1 MNKETTTFEPKNFVI
16 ITMLQLLTAKL
27 SSNKPAIP
35 GCRLLCCLLLYLLTT
50 FSAMS
55 QVKDSIVVKDSTV
68 VYEKIEKFSEKRKF
82 TKFVHKLIFQPV
94 KSRNS
99 GKTNRVKRVKPIS
112 YRKYEG
118 KIIRN
123 ITITTLDPFGYSETD
138 TTRRPTKKLSE
149 LGNKAHIKTKQFAIR
164 NILLIKKNQPL
175 DSLLM
180 KESER
185 LIRTQ
190 QFVRGVVVQPIIIAS
205 SKDSVDVDIRVLDS
219 WSLIPNISGSTSR
232 TNFYLKERNFLGMGH
247 QWENRYQR
255 ELDTK
260 KNAYST
266 KYTIPNMMN
275 TFISTAVEYD
285 IDLDD
290 NYRKSLDFER
300 PFVSA
305 FTRWGA
311 GVYFDQQFQSDTI
324 ANQENIYKSQNFKYN
339 SQDYWAGVSF
349 NIFKGGVQN
358 DRTTNLIFT
367 ARFLNKD
374 YVERPEVA
382 FDPVS
387 FYSSEKFF
395 LTGLALTSRKYVQD
409 KYIFNYGV
417 IEDVPVGRIIG
428 ISAGTLRKN
437 GYNYPYAGVK
447 FSIGRYYDWG
457 YISGNCEYGTFFA
470 NNSTVRTAF
479 TVQANYFTNLLP
491 FHNWNIRQF
500 VKFRSVIGNN
510 REHSKGDMININEE
524 NGINGFNSSELYGD
538 KKMMLTL
545 QTQGYSPW
553 NLGGFRVNP
562 YMSYTFAMLGDTT
575 ADLFSSRLY
584 SQAVIG
590 VIISND
596 YLVFSSFQLSLAYYP
611 SLPGDG
617 RNLIK
622 TNSFKTSDFGFQDFE
637 IGKPEQVDYR

>member
-1 MNKETTTFEPKNFVI
+1 MHPKIQF
-16 ITMLQLLTAKL
+16 
-27 SSNKPAIP
+27 
-35 GCRLLCCLLLYLLTT
+35 RYLILVFFLTT
-50 FSAMS
+50 FSAVS
-55 QVKDSIVVKDSTV
+55 QEKDSTE
-68 VYEKIEKFSEKRKF
+68 VYKKIEKYSEKRKF
-82 TKFVHKLIFQPV
+82 TRFVHKLIFQPI

-99 GKTNRVKRVKPIS
+99 GKKIKTVRVKTIPYYKF
-112 YRKYEG
+112 EG

-123 ITITTLDPFGYSETD
+123 INITTLDPFGYSETD
-138 TTRRPTKKLSE
+138 TARKPSKKLSV
-149 LGNKAHIKTKQFAIR
+149 LGNKAHIKTKQFAIK

-190 QFVRGVVVQPIIIAS
+190 QFVRGVVVNPVIIANS
-205 SKDSVDVDIRVLDS
+205 TDSVDVEIRVLDS
-219 WSLIPNISGSTSR
+219 WSLIPNISGSSSR
-232 TNFYLKERNFLGMGH
+232 TNLYLKERNFLGTGH
-247 QWENRYQR
+247 QWENRFQR

-266 KYTIPNMMN
+266 KYSIPNMLN
-275 TFISTAVEYD
+275 SFIRSAIEYE

-290 NYRKSLDFER
+290 NYKKSFEVER

-311 GVYFDQQFQSDTI
+311 GAYFDQQFRSDTI
-324 ANQENIYKSQNFKYN
+324 ANNENIYKFQNFKYN

-349 NIFKGGVQN
+349 NIFKGGEQK

-374 YVERPEVA
+374 YVERPEAV
-382 FDPVS
+382 FDTVS

-409 KYIFNYGV
+409 KFIFNYGV

-428 ISAGTLRKN
+428 IAAGTLRKN
-437 GYNYPYAGVK
+437 GYTYPYAGAK
-447 FSIGRYYDWG
+447 FSIGRYYNWG
-457 YISGNCEYGTFFA
+457 YISGNTEYGTYFA
-470 NNSTVRTAF
+470 NNSTTRTAV
-479 TVQANYFTNLLP
+479 TLQANYFTNLLP
-491 FHNWNIRQF
+491 FHNWNFRQF
-500 VKFRSVIGNN
+500 IKFRSVIGNN
-510 REHSKGDMININEE
+510 RERSKGDMININEE
-524 NGINGFNSSELYGD
+524 NGINGFNTAELYAE
-538 KKMMLTL
+538 KKLLLTL

-553 NLGGFRVNP
+553 NLGGFRLNP
-562 YMSYTFAMLGDTT
+562 YMSYTFAMLGDSTT
-575 ADLFSSRLY
+575 ELLSSRLY

-622 TNSFKTSDFGFQDFE
+622 TNTFKTSDFGFQDFE
-637 IGKPEQVDYR
+637 IGKPEPVDYR

>member
-1 MNKETTTFEPKNFVI
+1 M
-16 ITMLQLLTAKL
+16 QLLDVNLLSQKL
-27 SSNKPAIP
+27 PKMD
-35 GCRLLCCLLLYLLTT
+35 CRFLFLIVSFFVTT

-55 QVKDSIVVKDSTV
+55 QVKDSITVRDSTAG
-68 VYEKIEKFSEKRKF
+68 YEKIEKFSEKRKF
-82 TKFVHKLIFQPV
+82 TKFIHKLIFQPI
-94 KSRNS
+94 KSRSS
-99 GKTNRVKRVKPIS
+99 GKKNRTKRVQPIS
-112 YRKYEG
+112 FKKYEG

-123 ITITTLDPFGYSETD
+123 ISITTLDPFGFSETD
-138 TTRRPTKKLSE
+138 TTRKPTKKLSV
-149 LGNKAHIKTKQFAIR
+149 LGNRVHIKTKQFAIR
-164 NILLIKKNQPL
+164 NILLIKKGQPL

-190 QFVRGVVVQPIIIAS
+190 QFVRGVVVQPIIVANG
-205 SKDSVDVDIRVLDS
+205 KDSVDVDIRVLDS
-219 WSLIPNISGSTSR
+219 WSLIPNVSGSSSR
-232 TNFYLKERNFLGMGH
+232 SNFYLKERNFLGMGH
-247 QWENRYQR
+247 QWENRFQR
-255 ELDTK
+255 EFDTK
-260 KNAYST
+260 KNAYSA
-266 KYTIPNMMN
+266 KYSIPNMMN
-275 TFISTAVEYD
+275 TFISSAVEYD

-290 NYRKSLDFER
+290 NYRKSIELER

-324 ANQENIYKSQNFKYN
+324 ANKENIYKFQNFKYN

-349 NIFKGGVQN
+349 NIFKGGEQN

-374 YVERPEVA
+374 YVERPQVA
-382 FDPVS
+382 FDTVS

-395 LTGLALTSRKYVQD
+395 LTGLALSSRKYVQD

-417 IEDVPVGRIIG
+417 VEDVPVGRIIG
-428 ISAGTLRKN
+428 IAAGTLRKN
-437 GYNYPYAGVK
+437 GYTYPYAGAK

-457 YISGNCEYGTFFA
+457 YISGNSEYGTYFA
-470 NNSTVRTAF
+470 NNSTTRTAI
-479 TVQANYFTNLLP
+479 TVQGNYFTNLIP
-491 FHNWNIRQF
+491 FHNWNFRQF

-510 REHSKGDMININEE
+510 RDRSKGDMININEE
-524 NGINGFNSSELYGD
+524 NGINGFNSSELYAN

-562 YMSYTFAMLGDTT
+562 YMSYTFAMLGNCTT
-575 ADLFSSRLY
+575 ELFSSRLY

-611 SLPGDG
+611 TLPGDG

-622 TNSFKTSDFGFQDFE
+622 TNTFKTSDFGFQDFE
-637 IGKPEQVDYR
+637 IGKPEPVDYR

>member
-1 MNKETTTFEPKNFVI
+1 MRPKQHFLYV
-16 ITMLQLLTAKL
+16 LLIFFLA
-27 SSNKPAIP
+27 P
-35 GCRLLCCLLLYLLTT
+35 
-50 FSAMS
+50 FSVMA
-55 QVKDSIVVKDSTV
+55 QEKDSTE
-68 VYEKIEKFSEKRKF
+68 VYVKIEEYSQKRKF
-82 TKFVHKLIFQPV
+82 TKFIHKMIFQPV
-94 KSRNS
+94 KSRSS
-99 GKTNRVKRVKPIS
+99 GNKQRVKRVKPIS
-112 YRKYEG
+112 YKKYEG

-123 ITITTLDPFGYSETD
+123 INITTLDPFGFSESD
-138 TTRRPTKKLSE
+138 STRKPTKKLSVI
-149 LGNKAHIKTKQFAIR
+149 GNKVHIKTKKFAIR

-175 DSLLM
+175 DSLLL

-190 QFVRGVVVQPIIIAS
+190 QFVRGVVIEPTIVDNG
-205 SKDSVDVDIRVLDS
+205 KDSVDISIRVLDS

-232 TNFYLKERNFLGMGH
+232 TNFYLKERNFLGTGH

-255 ELDTK
+255 ELDSK

-266 KYTIPNMMN
+266 KYSIPNMMN
-275 TFISTAVEYD
+275 TFIRSAIEYE

-290 NYRKSLDFER
+290 NYKKSFEVER

-311 GVYFDQQFQSDTI
+311 GAYFDQQFQSDTI
-324 ANQENIYKSQNFKYN
+324 ANKENIYKAQNFKYN
-339 SQDYWAGVSF
+339 SQDYWAGASF
-349 NIFKGGVQN
+349 NIFKGGDQK

-382 FDPVS
+382 FDTVS

-395 LTGLALTSRKYVQD
+395 LTGLALSSRKYVQD

-417 IEDVPVGRIIG
+417 IEDVPVGRVIG
-428 ISAGTLRKN
+428 IAAGTLRKN
-437 GYNYPYAGVK
+437 GYTYPYAGAK
-447 FSIGRYYDWG
+447 FSIGRYYNWG
-457 YISGNCEYGTFFA
+457 YISGNTEYGTYFA
-470 NNSTVRTAF
+470 NNSTTRTAF

-491 FHNWNIRQF
+491 FHNWNFRQF

-510 REHSKGDMININEE
+510 RDRSKGDMININED
-524 NGINGFNSSELYGD
+524 NGINGFNSAELYGN
-538 KKMMLTL
+538 KKLLLTL

-562 YMSYTFAMLGDTT
+562 YMSYTIAMLGNTT
-575 ADLFSSRLY
+575 TELLSSTLY

-611 SLPGDG
+611 TLPGDG

-622 TNSFKTSDFGFQDFE
+622 TNTFKTSDFGFQDFE
-637 IGKPEQVDYR
+637 IGKPEAVDYR